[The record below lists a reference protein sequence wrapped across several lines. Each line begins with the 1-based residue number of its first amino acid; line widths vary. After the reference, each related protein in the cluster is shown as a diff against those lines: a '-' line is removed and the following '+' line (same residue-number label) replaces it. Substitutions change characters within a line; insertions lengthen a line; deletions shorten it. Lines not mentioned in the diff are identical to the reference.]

1 MIVVPTYNMILSAD
15 ATLFY
20 PQEQLRRSAGGNGIT
35 VNEKV
40 ILIVAKENKSLS
52 DLQPDDFYPIG
63 VAGSISELNQQGY
76 AVLKTQYR
84 VNLED
89 VRIYPDHT
97 IKLMTNRRKDID
109 DLDSATEQEKLA
121 ALIKEMRSYA
131 AGLQW
136 AETAEYFINQ
146 VDSIGMAA
154 CIMSPIIQI
163 SNEERYAILAE
174 DSKAKRT
181 ELIEKALYEFM
192 EVDRITK
199 EANSSQQ
206 QEYQQRYKEA
216 AIKRQMEHLQKE
228 LDDMH
233 PENVT
238 DVQKFAQRIADSG
251 MNETARKEAEK
262 VLNRLKQ
269 EGKESVEAGMLYDY
283 LDFVTTLSW
292 KKEEAQRIDL
302 DEARRILDEDH
313 YGLRKVKYRIIVIT

>member
-20 PQEQLRRSAGGNGIT
+20 PQDQLRRSAGGNGIT

-40 ILIVAKENKSLS
+40 ILIVAKENKNIS
-52 DLQPDDFYPIG
+52 DLQPEDFYPIG
-63 VAGSISELNQQGY
+63 VAGSIAELNQQGY

-121 ALIKEMRSYA
+121 ALIQEMRSYA

-181 ELIEKALYEFM
+181 ELIEKTLYEFM

-216 AIKRQMEHLQKE
+216 AIKRQIC
-228 LDDMH
+228 
-233 PENVT
+233 PT
-238 DVQKFAQRIADSG
+238 
-251 MNETARKEAEK
+251 
-262 VLNRLKQ
+262 
-269 EGKESVEAGMLYDY
+269 YC
-283 LDFVTTLSW
+283 
-292 KKEEAQRIDL
+292 
-302 DEARRILDEDH
+302 
-313 YGLRKVKYRIIVIT
+313 